1 MDWNS
6 IVTTSIESL
15 AWPLV
20 ALFIAIVLF
29 VKVDLKDLPLL
40 FQSFKKVD
48 FKLGPAQFAAE
59 RSAQEAID
67 LVSEAADNKTDH
79 QQGFSPNEAVI
90 SMFERKLPE
99 SSSSVSTGTSLVDT
113 ELLKLSPE
121 ASVVSAFD
129 AMEQRIA
136 TELSFWFGNGRK
148 TGSTITVHYSL
159 PPDLLKKIASD
170 RLNGKPVKAYEEL
183 WRTRQ
188 AIVGGTYVPDL
199 DMARKLVTAI
209 WDLVPILLL
218 PLFWPA
224 EAVEKIKNKPTT
236 D

>member
-1 MDWNS
+1 MDWNL
-6 IVTTSIESL
+6 IVTTAIESL

-20 ALFIAIVLF
+20 ALFIAAVLF
-29 VKVDLKDLPLL
+29 FKINLRDLPLI
-40 FQSFKKVD
+40 FKSFKKVD

-67 LVSEAADNKTDH
+67 LVSEASDREIGH
-79 QQGFSPNEAVI
+79 HREFSPNESVI
-90 SMFERKLPE
+90 SMSERKLPE
-99 SSSSVSTGTSLVDT
+99 PSSRVSTGTGLVDT
-113 ELLKLSPE
+113 GLLELSPE

-129 AMEQRIA
+129 AMEQRVA

-148 TGSTITVHYSL
+148 PGSTFTVHYSL
-159 PPDLLKKIASD
+159 PPEVLKEIGSD
-170 RLNGKPVKAYEEL
+170 RLNEKPIKAYEEL

-188 AIVGGTYVPDL
+188 AIVGGLYVPGSS
-199 DMARKLVTAI
+199 MARKLVTAI

-224 EAVEKIKNKPTT
+224 EEIEKLKNKPTT
-236 D
+236 N